1 MILDRDSRLIRV
13 SEFKFKSIQK
23 GAIRGALD
31 KAVWYRALNEPLEAE
46 SICRDVLA
54 IEPDNQEAVAALLLA
69 LTDQFHRGLKNRYRE
84 AKELTERLQSE
95 YEREYYLG
103 IISERRAKCQHQQG
117 TPGSGHL
124 AYEGIK
130 AAMTHY
136 ERAEKLRPPGND
148 DALLRW
154 NACARLLMSS
164 PDIRPEPAP
173 SSEPVELE

>member
-1 MILDRDSRLIRV
+1 M
-13 SEFKFKSIQK
+13 SEFKLKAIQRD
-23 GAIRGALD
+23 AIRAALD

-46 SICRDVLA
+46 SICRDVLE
-54 IEPDNQEAVAALLLA
+54 IDPESQEALAALLLA
-69 LTDQFHRGLKNRYRE
+69 LTDQFTRGLKNRYRE
-84 AKELTERLQSE
+84 AKELVERLTSE
-95 YEREYYLG
+95 YEQEYYSG

-130 AAMTHY
+130 AAMAHY
-136 ERAEKLRPPGND
+136 ERAEKLRPVGND

-154 NACARLLMSS
+154 NACARLLMHS

-173 SSEPVELE
+173 VSEPVELE

>member
-1 MILDRDSRLIRV
+1 MGEYKL
-13 SEFKFKSIQK
+13 KSIK
-23 GAIRGALD
+23 KDAIRGALD

-54 IEPDNQEAVAALLLA
+54 IEPDNQEAIAALLLA
-69 LTDQFHRGLKNRYRE
+69 LTDQFTRGLKNRYRE
-84 AKELTERLQSE
+84 AKELAERLASE
-95 YEREYYLG
+95 YEQQYYLG
-103 IISERRAKCQHQQG
+103 IIAERRAKCQHHQG

-130 AAMTHY
+130 AAMAHY
-136 ERAEKLRPPGND
+136 ERAEKVRPVGND

-164 PDIRPEPAP
+164 PDIRPEPAT
-173 SSEPVELE
+173 SHEPVELE

>member
-1 MILDRDSRLIRV
+1 V
-13 SEFKFKSIQK
+13 PGEFKIKSIK
-23 GAIRGALD
+23 KDAIRSALD

-46 SICRDVLA
+46 SICRDILE
-54 IEPDNQEAVAALLLA
+54 IDPDNQEALAALLLA
-69 LTDQFHRGLKNRYRE
+69 LTDQFTRGLKNRYRE
-84 AKELTERLQSE
+84 AKELAERLTSE
-95 YEREYYLG
+95 YEKEYYSG
-103 IISERRAKCQHQQG
+103 IISERRAKCQYQQG

-130 AAMTHY
+130 AAMGHY
-136 ERAEKLRPPGND
+136 ERAEKIRPVGND

-173 SSEPVELE
+173 SSAPVELE